1 VLVDDDVRSL
11 ASDPLAVNGSPMS
24 SSAESV
30 SLVDVLSFVSYITEG
45 V

>member
-1 VLVDDDVRSL
+1 VDDDVRSM
-11 ASDPLAVNGSPMS
+11 ASDPMAANGSPAT